1 MGFTS
6 QVVPR
11 GVFFQSLFRSSYT
24 YPVGKD
30 LLISTTFNFINPRHH
45 MVNTDRV
52 SQVIPTKS
60 VAGLSDEEIL
70 ALFTTGFF
78 GGFIFRIESWVLR
91 ICGSRFLP
99 AKYTGGS
106 LFSLLK
112 ELLFELNLQKFSGFR
127 ADAQAVAVRR
137 PTAIPRQRLLP
148 VGSLFFSSFLML
160 DKHIAEPAKEPPSAD
175 ETDNSYVDYGF
186 GSDEARF
193 AGCHRFRVTR
203 LPAATETSDAQVQI
217 DLEHFRCNPQQNI
230 PSLAESFQWFH
241 FAYAKALFANGIQA
255 ILKRSSSL
263 HQAYTPRICIHFS
276 LASAL
281 DHSLLRYPNS
291 HRMYYYY

>member
-1 MGFTS
+1 M
-6 QVVPR
+6 
-11 GVFFQSLFRSSYT
+11 
-24 YPVGKD
+24 
-30 LLISTTFNFINPRHH
+30 I
-45 MVNTDRV
+45 NTDRV
-52 SQVIPTKS
+52 SQVISAKS

-78 GGFIFRIESWVLR
+78 GGFIFRIESWFLR
-91 ICGSRFLP
+91 VWGSRFLP
-99 AKYTGGS
+99 ARYTG
-106 LFSLLK
+106 F
-112 ELLFELNLQKFSGFR
+112 Q
-127 ADAQAVAVRR
+127 ADAQAVAIRR

-160 DKHIAEPAKEPPSAD
+160 DKHIVEPTKEPFSED
-175 ETDNSYVDYGF
+175 ESVSSYVDYGF

-255 ILKRSSSL
+255 ILKR
-263 HQAYTPRICIHFS
+263 
-276 LASAL
+276 
-281 DHSLLRYPNS
+281 
-291 HRMYYYY
+291 